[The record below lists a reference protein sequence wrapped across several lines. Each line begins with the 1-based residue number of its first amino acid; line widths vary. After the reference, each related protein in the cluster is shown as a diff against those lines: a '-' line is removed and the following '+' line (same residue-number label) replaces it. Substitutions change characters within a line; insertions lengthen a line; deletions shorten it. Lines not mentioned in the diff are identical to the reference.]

1 MVVLVSVCMS
11 VITCVSVDNNLY
23 LSIRPEDEATYCPPV
38 SPLHHV
44 SVFLS
49 LCPHV

>member
-1 MVVLVSVCMS
+1 MGVLVSVCMS
-11 VITCVSVDNNLY
+11 VITCVSVDTLY
-23 LSIRPEDEATYCPPV
+23 LSICPENKDTYCPPV

-44 SVFLS
+44 PVFLS